1 MDGILIVD
9 KPQGCT
15 SHDVVDFIRKR
26 FGFKKVGHAGTLDP
40 MATGVLV
47 MLIGKCTKSSNSFLG
62 ADKEYDATLTLGATS
77 DTGDAWG
84 NITPSKSIPIP
95 GLENGIIEDTFNK
108 FLGEIEQVPPAYSA
122 VKFKGKK
129 LYEFARKGIE
139 VKLEPRK
146 VIIKELRIHNIDGQE
161 VSFSVTCSKGTY
173 IRQLCMDIGRELGCG
188 AYLSRLRRT
197 RSGDFTIKDAITM
210 DELKSMDSEAL
221 LRHCEGTLM
230 PEAISKNI

>member
-1 MDGILIVD
+1 MDGILVVD

-15 SHDVVDFIRKR
+15 SHDVVDFIRKK

-47 MLIGKCTKSSNSFLG
+47 ILIGKYTKSSNSFLG

-84 NITPSKSIPIP
+84 RVEKLSSAGAP
-95 GLENGIIEDTFNK
+95 GKKKIEKTFNK

-122 VKFKGKK
+122 VKFKGRK

-139 VKLEPRK
+139 IKLEPRR
-146 VIIKELRIHNIDGQE
+146 VIIKELKIYKIDGQE
-161 VSFSVTCSKGTY
+161 VSFSATCSKGTY
-173 IRQLCMDIGRELGCG
+173 IRQLCADIGRDLGCG
-188 AYLSRLRRT
+188 AYLSRLCRT
-197 RSGDFTIKDAITM
+197 RSGEFTVKEAITPE
-210 DELKSMDSEAL
+210 ELKEMDTEAL
-221 LRHCEGTLM
+221 RKRLRI
-230 PEAISKNI
+230 A

>member
-9 KPQGCT
+9 KPQGMT
-15 SHDVVDFIRKR
+15 SHDVIDLIRNK
-26 FGFKKVGHAGTLDP
+26 FGIKKAGHAGTLDP

-47 MLIGKCTKSSNSFLG
+47 VLIGKYTKSSNSFLG

-84 NITPSKSIPIP
+84 KITPSKPIP
-95 GLENGIIEDTFNK
+95 PDVIKSGISTPGVENSIIKDVFNK
-108 FLGEIEQVPPAYSA
+108 FLGEIEQIPPAYSA
-122 VKFKGKK
+122 VKFKGRK

-146 VIIKELRIHNIDGQE
+146 VLIKELKITGINMPE
-161 VSFSVTCSKGTY
+161 VSFMVTCSKGTY
-173 IRQLCMDIGRELGCG
+173 IRQLSSDIGSALGCG

-197 RSGDFTIKDAITM
+197 RSGNFVIKDAITVE
-210 DELKSMDSEAL
+210 ELKKLDTSEIGKL
-221 LRHCEGTLM
+221 CL
-230 PEAISKNI
+230 S

>member
-15 SHDVVDFIRKR
+15 SHDIVDFIRKK

-47 MLIGKCTKSSNSFLG
+47 VLIGKYTKSSGSFLN
-62 ADKEYDATLTLGATS
+62 ADKEYDATLVLGATS

-84 NITPSKSIPIP
+84 NITPSKPIP
-95 GLENGIIEDTFNK
+95 GLAAAGIGIIEEVFRR
-108 FLGEIEQVPPAYSA
+108 FLGPIEQIPPAYSA

-129 LYEFARKGIE
+129 LYELARLGIS
-139 VKLEPRK
+139 VKIEPRK
-146 VIIKELRIHNIDGQE
+146 IVIKKLDILKIDMPE
-161 VSFSVTCSKGTY
+161 VSFTVTCSKGTY
-173 IRQLCMDIGRELGCG
+173 IRQLSADIGSALGCG

-197 RSGDFTIKDAITM
+197 RSGEFTVKEAATLE
-210 DELKSMDSEAL
+210 ELKDMGAET
-221 LRHCEGTLM
+221 LRKRLKV
-230 PEAISKNI
+230 S